1 MTANTLTPQMITGRS
16 TEHLVVLTGNHRM
29 QPQAVDAFLAMQLAA
44 KVAGFDLQPASTF
57 RDFDRQLAIWNG
69 KFRGERPVLDKDSQ
83 PIDISQLDA
92 ASRCEAILRW
102 SALPGA
108 SRHHWGSDLD
118 IYDPSLLP
126 LEAKLQLEPWEYQ
139 LDGYFYPLTQW
150 LDAHMAEFGFYR
162 PFSTDTGGVAAEP
175 WHLSYRPLATTAE
188 HLLTPAI
195 LLEAWQSQDVAG
207 SEWLTGHLPMIFSRF
222 ITIPNRFQAAV
233 NT

>member
-1 MTANTLTPQMITGRS
+1 MITPQMLTGRS

-29 QPQAVDAFLAMQLAA
+29 QPQAVDAFLAMQQAA

-83 PIDISQLDA
+83 PIDISQLDDA
-92 ASRCEAILRW
+92 ARCEAILRW

-126 LEAKLQLEPWEYQ
+126 AQAKLQLEPWEY
-139 LDGYFYPLTQW
+139 LAGGYFYPLTQW
-150 LDAHMAEFGFYR
+150 LDTHMTEFGFYR
-162 PFSTDTGGVAAEP
+162 PFSEDTGGVAAEP
-175 WHLSYRPLATTAE
+175 WHLSYRPLAQAAE

-207 SEWLTGHLPMIFSRF
+207 SEWLIRHLPMIFSRF
-222 ITIPNRFQAAV
+222 IGIKPCIG
-233 NT
+233 

>member
-1 MTANTLTPQMITGRS
+1 MITPQMLTGRS

-29 QPQAVDAFLAMQLAA
+29 QPQAVDAFLAMQQAA

-83 PIDISQLDA
+83 PIDVSQLDDA
-92 ASRCEAILRW
+92 ARCEAILRW

-126 LEAKLQLEPWEYQ
+126 AQAKLQLEPWEY
-139 LDGYFYPLTQW
+139 LAGGYFYPLTQW
-150 LDAHMAEFGFYR
+150 LDTHMTEFGFYR
-162 PFSTDTGGVAAEP
+162 PFSEDTGGVAAEP
-175 WHLSYRPLATTAE
+175 WHLSYRPLAQAAE

-207 SEWLTGHLPMIFSRF
+207 SEWLIRHLPMIFSRF
-222 ITIPNRFQAAV
+222 IGIKPCIG
-233 NT
+233 

>member
-1 MTANTLTPQMITGRS
+1 MLTGRS

-29 QPQAVDAFLAMQLAA
+29 QPQAVDAFLAMQQAA

-83 PIDISQLDA
+83 PIDISQLDDA
-92 ASRCEAILRW
+92 ARCEAILRW

-126 LEAKLQLEPWEYQ
+126 AQAKLQLEPWEY
-139 LDGYFYPLTQW
+139 LAGGYFYPLTQW
-150 LDAHMAEFGFYR
+150 LDTHMTEFGFYR
-162 PFSTDTGGVAAEP
+162 PFSEDTGGVAAEP
-175 WHLSYRPLATTAE
+175 WHLSYRPLAQAAE

-207 SEWLTGHLPMIFSRF
+207 SEWLIRHLPMIFSRF
-222 ITIPNRFQAAV
+222 IGIKPCIG
-233 NT
+233 

>member
-1 MTANTLTPQMITGRS
+1 MITPQMLTGRS

-29 QPQAVDAFLAMQLAA
+29 QPQAVDAFLAMQQAA

-69 KFRGERPVLDKDSQ
+69 KFRGERPVLNKDSQ
-83 PIDISQLDA
+83 PIDISQLDDA
-92 ASRCEAILRW
+92 ARCEAILRW

-126 LEAKLQLEPWEYQ
+126 AQAKLQLEPWEY
-139 LDGYFYPLTQW
+139 LAGGYFYPLTQW
-150 LDAHMAEFGFYR
+150 LDTHMTEFGFYR
-162 PFSTDTGGVAAEP
+162 PFSEDTGGVAAEP
-175 WHLSYRPLATTAE
+175 WHLSYRPLAQAAE

-207 SEWLTGHLPMIFSRF
+207 SEWLIRHLPMIFSRF
-222 ITIPNRFQAAV
+222 IGIKPCIG
-233 NT
+233 